1 MGLVHKNPVNTQLLK
16 GNDIILSALVIE
28 LFQSLLNA
36 FPAALQLLHGKI
48 VAVVAL
54 QLPNAVQDLLLLLL
68 QNELLPLLGHGDLF
82 KLTVAD
88 DDGIVV
94 AGGDPGAEPFS
105 VFGFKILFGGNQ
117 NIGGGIKLQVFC
129 GPLLGQMIWHHKQA
143 FLTQPQPLAL
153 LGCCHHLERLPCPH
167 RVGEQCVSTIENM
180 GDGIHLMR
188 PQGDFRVDPYKIQM
202 ASVIFPWANAV
213 EFLIVKHGQPL
224 PAIGV
229 CPDPIRKFLFD
240 LLLLSLGNGGL
251 LRVEDSH
258 LFTGVIIFIV
268 ENPYIPQIQGFLN
281 DFVGVDAFRTKGV
294 LGADIPSV
302 QTFSVYIPLA
312 GVGAVI
318 YLDVPPLVV
327 RRPQKLKGKIPHDL
341 GWQPGSTQP
350 DRNLTGRQ
358 VNGLHR
364 FQGLYIDGIPFICL
378 GKRPGGAQ
386 LFPDIAG
393 KVFIRRQIFMGNIL
407 ISVMLWVQENHAF
420 QIRENF
426 FLALVGQLHH
436 VGHIYFC
443 FFSQ

>member
-1 MGLVHKNPVNTQLLK
+1 M
-16 GNDIILSALVIE
+16 
-28 LFQSLLNA
+28 
-36 FPAALQLLHGKI
+36 
-48 VAVVAL
+48 
-54 QLPNAVQDLLLLLL
+54 
-68 QNELLPLLGHGDLF
+68 PLLGHGDLF
-82 KLTVAD
+82 KLAVAD

-94 AGGDPGAEPFS
+94 TGSDSGTKPFP

-117 NIGGGIKLQVFC
+117 NIGGGVQLQVFC
-129 GPLLGQMIWHHKQA
+129 GPLLGQVIGHHKQA
-143 FLTQPQPLAL
+143 LLTQPQPLAL
-153 LGCCHHLERLPCPH
+153 LGCCHHFK
-167 RVGEQCVSTIENM
+167 GFAGTNYMGKQCIPTVKNM
-180 GDGIHLMR
+180 GNGIHLMR

-213 EFLIVKHGQPL
+213 ELFIVERGQPL

-229 CPDPIRKFLFD
+229 SPNPVRKFLFG

-268 ENPYIPQIQGFLN
+268 EDPYIPQIQGFLN

-294 LGADIPSV
+294 LGAYIPSV

-312 GVGAVI
+312 GVVAVMH
-318 YLDVPPLVV
+318 LDVPSLVV
-327 RRPQKLKGKIPHDL
+327 GGPQKLKGKIPHNL
-341 GWQPGSTQP
+341 GWQPGGTQP

-364 FQGLYIDGIPFICL
+364 FQGLYIDGIPFIRL

-393 KVFIRRQIFMGNIL
+393 KVFICGQIFMGNIL
-407 ISVMLWVQENHAF
+407 LSVMLWIQEDHAF
-420 QIRENF
+420 QI
-426 FLALVGQLHH
+426 
-436 VGHIYFC
+436 
-443 FFSQ
+443 

>member
-1 MGLVHKNPVNTQLLK
+1 MGLVHKNPVNTQLLE
-16 GNDIILSALVIE
+16 GDNIVLTALVIE

-36 FPAALQLLHGKI
+36 FSAALQLLHGKI

-54 QLPNAVQDLLLLLL
+54 QLPNAVQNLLLLLL

-117 NIGGGIKLQVFC
+117 NIGGGVQLQIFG
-129 GPLLGQMIWHHKQA
+129 GPLLGQVIGHHKQA

-153 LGCCHHLERLPCPH
+153 LGGGYHLERLPSPH
-167 RVGEQCVSTIENM
+167 CVGEQCVSAIENV
-180 GDGIHLMR
+180 GSGIHLMR

-202 ASVIFPWANAV
+202 ASVVLSGTDTV
-213 EFLIVKHGQPL
+213 ELFIVEPGQPL
-224 PAIGV
+224 SAIGV
-229 CPDPIRKFLFD
+229 CPNPIRKFLFD
-240 LLLLSLGNGGL
+240 LLLLFLGNGGL
-251 LRVEDSH
+251 FRVEDGH

-281 DFVGVDAFRTKGV
+281 DLVGVDAFRTKGV

-312 GVGAVI
+312 GVGAVMH
-318 YLDVPPLVV
+318 LDVPSLVE
-327 RRPQKLKGKIPHDL
+327 RRPQKLKGKVPHDL

-378 GKRPGGAQ
+378 GKRPGRAQ

-393 KVFIRRQIFMGNIL
+393 KVFIRGQIFMGNIL
-407 ISVMLWVQENHAF
+407 ISVMLR
-420 QIRENF
+420 I
-426 FLALVGQLHH
+426 
-436 VGHIYFC
+436 
-443 FFSQ
+443 